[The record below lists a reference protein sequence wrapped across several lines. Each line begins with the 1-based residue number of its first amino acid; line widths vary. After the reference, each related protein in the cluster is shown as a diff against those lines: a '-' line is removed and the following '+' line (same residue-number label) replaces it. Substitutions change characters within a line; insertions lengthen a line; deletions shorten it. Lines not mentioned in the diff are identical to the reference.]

1 VSSLRKSVFSLLS
14 SNRTYLFSV
23 QIGMPLAN
31 ALNSIGYN
39 DTILFITIGKWG
51 IYHHKSLGKLAAD
64 FYPGDQ

>member
-1 VSSLRKSVFSLLS
+1 
-14 SNRTYLFSV
+14 
-23 QIGMPLAN
+23 MPLAN